1 MSDLFRVKTK
11 WSGGLNGTGEL
22 SFQTMEFPFSVP
34 KSFNG
39 VGVGTNPEEL
49 LLGASASCFLLTL
62 GTVLT
67 LQKIPVQRLTM
78 ESEIEVSTAGGLEVK
93 RITHFPNLL
102 LEENRNPEIQT
113 KAEQAVAKAEAFCL
127 ISKALRG
134 NVAVQVTPEFEF
146 AGRP

>member
-1 MSDLFRVKTK
+1 MWLPAAGCRRGFLRHR
-11 WSGGLNGTGEL
+11 L
-22 SFQTMEFPFSVP
+22 
-34 KSFNG
+34 
-39 VGVGTNPEEL
+39 EEL

-113 KAEQAVAKAEAFCL
+113 KAEQAVANAEAISL